1 MFETAELGRK
11 VAKRDFKRLAPPLRE
26 ELLELQERLRRG
38 RDFQVILLFSG
49 VDGGGKGETVGLLN
63 EWMDPRWL
71 MTRAYDEPRDAERE
85 RPEFWRYWRDLPP
98 AGRIGMFLSAWYHA
112 TLLDRVYN
120 GIDDAAFVRRL
131 DRIIAFEHA
140 LARNGALILKF
151 WMHLSAS
158 AQEARLKS
166 LEHDPLTKARVTPC
180 DWENWRNYPKFIA
193 AAEPLITRTNRGMA
207 PWSIVEGADPFYR
220 GLTVATILRDALA
233 QRLSES
239 AQQALPA
246 KPAKSKKKTGKNKKK
261 NGKNG
266 NLGQAPKAE
275 ARRPGPAESITV
287 LSGLDMT
294 RKLDK
299 ATYQQTLPELQAQLH
314 RLHIRAK
321 EQGVSSI
328 LVFEGMDAAGKGG
341 AIRRIQEGLEPR
353 NYQVHGIA
361 APTEEE
367 LAQHYLWRFWRHLSP
382 AGRVTIFDRSWYGR
396 VLVERIEG
404 FATEDEWRR
413 AYAEINDFESQLI
426 EHGIVLIK
434 YWMHITRKEQ
444 LARFK
449 LREKTP
455 HKRWKLTEEDWRN
468 RAKWELYEAAVNDMV
483 QYTSTSAAP
492 WHLVEGNDKL
502 FARVKVVE
510 IFCKRLAAALDAPTR
525 GQRASARTPAPA
537 RPPTAKARPAAE

>member
-11 VAKRDFKRLAPPLRE
+11 VAKRDFKHLAPPLRE
-26 ELLELQERLRRG
+26 ELLQLQDRLRRG

-120 GIDDAAFVRRL
+120 GIDEAAFVRRL
-131 DRIIAFEHA
+131 DRIIAFERA
-140 LARNGALILKF
+140 LAQNGALILKF

-166 LEHDPLTKARVTPC
+166 LEHDPLTKARVTPR
-180 DWENWRNYPKFIA
+180 DWENWRNYPRFIA
-193 AAEPLITRTNRGMA
+193 AAEPLIARTNRGMA
-207 PWSIVEGADPFYR
+207 PWFIVEGADPHYR
-220 GLTVATILRDALA
+220 GLTVATILRDNLA
-233 QRLSES
+233 QRLAESEE
-239 AQQALPA
+239 QA
-246 KPAKSKKKTGKNKKK
+246 KPAKKAKDAKKGP
-261 NGKNG
+261 NGK
-266 NLGQAPKAE
+266 APKVKT
-275 ARRPGPAESITV
+275 RRPAPAETITV

-294 RKLDK
+294 QALDK
-299 ATYQQTLPELQAQLH
+299 AAYLQTLPELQAQLH
-314 RLHIRAK
+314 LLHLRAK
-321 EQGVSSI
+321 EHGVSSI

-367 LAQHYLWRFWRHLSP
+367 LAQHYLWRFWRDLSP
-382 AGRVTIFDRSWYGR
+382 AGRVAIFDRSWYGR

-413 AYAEINDFESQLI
+413 SYAEINDFESQLI
-426 EHGIVLIK
+426 EHGIVLVK
-434 YWMHITRKEQ
+434 YWLHITKKEQ

-455 HKRWKLTEEDWRN
+455 HKRWKLTDEDWRN
-468 RAKWELYEAAVNDMV
+468 RGKWDLYEAAVNDMV
-483 QYTSTSAAP
+483 QFTSTSKAP
-492 WHLVEGNDKL
+492 WHLVEGNDKR
-502 FARVKVVE
+502 FARIKVLD
-510 IFCKRLAAALDAPTR
+510 IFCKRLAAALDAR
-525 GQRASARTPAPA
+525 EGLRRAAAQTAAPRKRRA
-537 RPPTAKARPAAE
+537 AKAQPATV

>member
-11 VAKRDFKRLAPPLRE
+11 VAKRDFKRLASPLRE
-26 ELLELQERLRRG
+26 ELLQLQERLRRG

-112 TLLDRVYN
+112 TLLDRVYRD
-120 GIDDAAFVRRL
+120 IDEATFVRRL
-131 DRIIAFEHA
+131 DRIIAFERA
-140 LARNGALILKF
+140 LAQDGALILKF

-180 DWENWRNYPKFIA
+180 DWENWRNYPNFIA
-193 AAEPLITRTNRGMA
+193 AAEPLIARTNRGMA
-207 PWSIVEGADPFYR
+207 SWSIVEGADPYYR

-239 AQQALPA
+239 EQRAMAA
-246 KPAKSKKKTGKNKKK
+246 KPAKTEKKKKKHDDQ
-261 NGKNG
+261 
-266 NLGQAPKAE
+266 GQSPKAE

-314 RLHIRAK
+314 LLHLRAK

-328 LVFEGMDAAGKGG
+328 LVFEGVDAAGKGG

-367 LAQHYLWRFWRHLSP
+367 LAQHYLWRFWRQLSP

-426 EHGIVLIK
+426 EHGIVVVK
-434 YWMHITRKEQ
+434 YWVHITKKEQ

-455 HKRWKLTEEDWRN
+455 HKRWKLTDEDWRN
-468 RAKWELYEAAVNDMV
+468 RAKWDLYEAAVNDMV
-483 QYTSTSAAP
+483 QYTSTSSAP
-492 WHLVEGNDKL
+492 WHLIEGNDKL
-502 FARVKVVE
+502 FARIKVLE
-510 IFCKRLAAALDAPTR
+510 IFCKRLAAALDTAE
-525 GQRASARTPAPA
+525 QR
-537 RPPTAKARPAAE
+537 RPAAATTTTPKKRRAAKAEPATV

>member
-11 VAKRDFKRLAPPLRE
+11 VAKRDFKRLVPPLRE
-26 ELLELQERLRRG
+26 ELLQLQEHLRRG
-38 RDFQVILLFSG
+38 RNFQVILLFSG

-71 MTRAYDEPRDAERE
+71 ITRAYDEPGDAERA

-112 TLLDRVYN
+112 PLLDRVY
-120 GIDDAAFVRRL
+120 GGSDEASFLRRL
-131 DRIIAFEHA
+131 DRIIAFERA

-151 WMHLSAS
+151 WMHLSES

-166 LEHDPLTKARVTPC
+166 LEHDPLTKARVTPH
-180 DWENWRNYPKFIA
+180 DWENWRNYAKFIA
-193 AAEPLITRTNRGMA
+193 AAEPLIARSNRGMA
-207 PWSIVEGADPFYR
+207 PWSIVEGADPYYR

-233 QRLSES
+233 ERLS
-239 AQQALPA
+239 ADAAPA
-246 KPAKSKKKTGKNKKK
+246 KPRK
-261 NGKNG
+261 NGKNSKNSKNG
-266 NLGQAPKAE
+266 GDAKAAKAK
-275 ARRPGPAESITV
+275 ARRPGPAEAITV

-294 RKLDK
+294 RTLGK
-299 ATYQQTLPELQAQLH
+299 AAYQKALPELQAQLH
-314 RLHIRAK
+314 LLHLRAK

-328 LVFEGMDAAGKGG
+328 LVFEGADAAGKGG

-367 LAQHYLWRFWRHLSP
+367 LAQHYLWRFWRDLSA
-382 AGRVTIFDRSWYGR
+382 AGHVTIFDRSWYGR

-404 FATEDEWRR
+404 FASEDEWRR

-426 EHGIVLIK
+426 EHRIVLVK
-434 YWMHITRKEQ
+434 YWVHITKKEQ

-468 RAKWELYEAAVNDMV
+468 RNKWDLYEAAVNDMV
-483 QYTSTSAAP
+483 QFTSTSSAP
-492 WHLVEGNDKL
+492 WHLIEGNDKR
-502 FARVKVVE
+502 FARIKVLE
-510 IFCKRLAAALDAPTR
+510 ILCKRLAAALDKPE
-525 GQRASARTPAPA
+525 QRQKAMPVAAPA
-537 RPPTAKARPAAE
+537 RRPAKRPAAKARTAAE

>member
-11 VAKRDFKRLAPPLRE
+11 VAKRDFKRLASPLRE
-26 ELLELQERLRRG
+26 ELLQLQERLRRG

-71 MTRAYDEPRDAERE
+71 VTRAYDEPRDSERE

-112 TLLDRVYN
+112 TLLDRVYS
-120 GIDDAAFVRRL
+120 GIDEATFVRRL
-131 DRIIAFEHA
+131 DRIIAFERA
-140 LARNGALILKF
+140 LAQDGALILKF

-180 DWENWRNYPKFIA
+180 DWENWRNYPNFIA
-193 AAEPLITRTNRGMA
+193 AAEPLIARTNRGMA
-207 PWSIVEGADPFYR
+207 SWSIVEGADPYYR

-239 AQQALPA
+239 EQRAMAA
-246 KPAKSKKKTGKNKKK
+246 KPAKSEKKKKK
-261 NGKNG
+261 NGDQ
-266 NLGQAPKAE
+266 GQSPKAE

-299 ATYQQTLPELQAQLH
+299 ATYQQTLPELQA
-314 RLHIRAK
+314 RLHLLHLRAK

-328 LVFEGMDAAGKGG
+328 LVFEGVDAAGKGG

-367 LAQHYLWRFWRHLSP
+367 LAQHYLWRFWRQLSP

-426 EHGIVLIK
+426 EHGIVVVK
-434 YWMHITRKEQ
+434 YWVHITKKEQ

-455 HKRWKLTEEDWRN
+455 HKRWKLTDEDWRN
-468 RAKWELYEAAVNDMV
+468 RAKWDLYEGAVNDMV
-483 QYTSTSAAP
+483 QYTSTSSAP
-492 WHLVEGNDKL
+492 WHLIEGNDKL
-502 FARVKVVE
+502 FARIKVLE
-510 IFCKRLAAALDAPTR
+510 IFCKRLAAALDAGEQRQPAAAQAAAPTKKR
-525 GQRASARTPAPA
+525 RV
-537 RPPTAKARPAAE
+537 AKAEPATA